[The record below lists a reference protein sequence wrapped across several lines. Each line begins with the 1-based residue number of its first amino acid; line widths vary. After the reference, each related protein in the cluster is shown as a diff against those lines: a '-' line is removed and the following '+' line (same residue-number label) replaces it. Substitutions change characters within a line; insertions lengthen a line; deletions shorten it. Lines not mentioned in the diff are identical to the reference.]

1 MKPDGKMVDVGSYRL
16 TTALMKDFT
25 KSPLIPGQFLSE
37 ITKNEQLSLFFSIAH
52 HSANAIVIT
61 NAKKDII
68 YVNKRFEDLS
78 GYTLSEVL
86 GKNPR
91 ILNSGKTPDGT
102 YRDMYAT
109 LEMDKSWKG
118 VFFNVHRNGNE
129 YVEEAVISPLLCDS
143 GEVVY
148 YVAEKRDI
156 TSERAAEERV
166 WKLAHFDTLTE
177 LPNRAWFINELTKLI
192 NVEPSEEN
200 LFSVLFADLDRFKE
214 LNDSSG
220 HVAGDMALREVA
232 KRIKK
237 LLPLD
242 DFIARVGGDEFVVIH
257 RQATKESTR
266 KLCLQLVEA
275 LNEPIPI
282 NEGQEAILGISV
294 GSAMWP
300 KDGSTLNQILSRAD
314 LAMYEAKLTS
324 CGYIV
329 YGDQIGTKFHREL
342 KVLRNLKKAIRGENQ
357 FHLKYQ
363 PKYHLATNKL
373 AGLEVL
379 LRWKDPVLGSISPA
393 EFIPIAEKNKMMRK
407 IGEWVFEAVCKEV
420 SRWKSKGWV
429 PPGRVAVNISVSQL
443 EHPSFFEDIMRMVI
457 DKGLSPNLFE
467 LEVTE
472 SVLISNPEKTMHV
485 LRKLEQAGFSISID
499 DFGTGFS
506 SLSYLKNIK
515 ASILKIDK
523 SFIDGVL
530 SNMYDKMIVNS
541 VINLAHNLGL
551 SVVAEGVENEEQ
563 VQFLKEAGCDM
574 VQGYYYSK
582 PVAADDFI
590 RTLLLNDGLH

>member
-1 MKPDGKMVDVGSYRL
+1 
-16 TTALMKDFT
+16 
-25 KSPLIPGQFLSE
+25 
-37 ITKNEQLSLFFSIAH
+37 
-52 HSANAIVIT
+52 
-61 NAKKDII
+61 
-68 YVNKRFEDLS
+68 
-78 GYTLSEVL
+78 
-86 GKNPR
+86 
-91 ILNSGKTPDGT
+91 
-102 YRDMYAT
+102 
-109 LEMDKSWKG
+109 
-118 VFFNVHRNGNE
+118 
-129 YVEEAVISPLLCDS
+129 
-143 GEVVY
+143 
-148 YVAEKRDI
+148 
-156 TSERAAEERV
+156 
-166 WKLAHFDTLTE
+166 
-177 LPNRAWFINELTKLI
+177 
-192 NVEPSEEN
+192 
-200 LFSVLFADLDRFKE
+200 
-214 LNDSSG
+214 
-220 HVAGDMALREVA
+220 
-232 KRIKK
+232 
-237 LLPLD
+237 
-242 DFIARVGGDEFVVIH
+242 
-257 RQATKESTR
+257 
-266 KLCLQLVEA
+266 
-275 LNEPIPI
+275 
-282 NEGQEAILGISV
+282 
-294 GSAMWP
+294 
-300 KDGSTLNQILSRAD
+300 
-314 LAMYEAKLTS
+314 
-324 CGYIV
+324 
-329 YGDQIGTKFHREL
+329 
-342 KVLRNLKKAIRGENQ
+342 
-357 FHLKYQ
+357 
-363 PKYHLATNKL
+363 
-373 AGLEVL
+373 
-379 LRWKDPVLGSISPA
+379 
-393 EFIPIAEKNKMMRK
+393 MMRK